1 MSHENQ
7 TLKTVTFEK
16 EQVLSPSSQTDGAVI
31 QPKTSPLQESPK
43 SETLPP
49 VKSKL
54 DEAQVFKTEQHRQP
68 HKTVEFKKKLSFL

>member
-7 TLKTVTFEK
+7 TNKTVMVEK
-16 EQVLSPSSQTDGAVI
+16 EQILSPSSETDGAVM
-31 QPKTSPLQESPK
+31 QPKTSPLPESPK
-43 SETLPP
+43 SETLSP

-54 DEAQVFKTEQHRQP
+54 DEAQVFKTEQQRQS